1 LLRFIH
7 LSRHLETPPLVK
19 TDQTARYSELYGD
32 GAADRCG
39 AVPDGHDPKMWRR
52 HNSCDG

>member
-7 LSRHLETPPLVK
+7 LSRSLETPPLLT
-19 TDQTARYSELYGD
+19 TDQIARYSELRGD
-32 GAADRCG
+32 GAADPRG

-52 HNSCDG
+52 HNNYDG